1 MEIETP
7 IASPALKSEATVGN
21 LFDTAMR
28 ETANPSPPQQE
39 APKIVEAPKA
49 EEPKVEKAVEQ
60 VAEVPKAQEPKK
72 GDEKYKWGE
81 LKKKADEYDA
91 FLPKLTEAEKRV
103 QEYEKKAAETE
114 AKYKALEDEKKGYE
128 SELTENR
135 TWRMAFD
142 LENTPEYQNAVTRP
156 FTEAQSNIEN
166 LAAKF
171 EIDANE
177 MWKIATEVDEVA
189 RLRGIHNLLRDHE
202 ESPVVKDLLS
212 KQIEKLDKARDAHT
226 DQVNHA
232 EGLRNQINAR
242 QHQQQQ
248 EKTIKQQEEEH
259 KARTESWGLIK
270 ESLGLPEIFD
280 SSDPTMQAQL
290 KEIQEAVLEDTP
302 MGRSV
307 AARAMGL
314 AGLLAKQLRETQ
326 TRMKA
331 DIEARDKTIADISG
345 SRPGA
350 FRPSSPSA
358 PKQTQ
363 DAGAAFDSAMSS
375 MGMRS
380 R

>member
-1 MEIETP
+1 METETLNAP
-7 IASPALKSEATVGN
+7 IQTSEATVGSI
-21 LFDTAMR
+21 FDAAM
-28 ETANPSPPQQE
+28 EKTANPSPPQQTE
-39 APKIVEAPKA
+39 APKIVEAPKEVEKKEVVTPEA
-49 EEPKVEKAVEQ
+49 KVEQKVD
-60 VAEVPKAQEPKK
+60 PKK

-103 QEYEKKAAETE
+103 QEYEKKASETE
-114 AKYKALEDEKKGYE
+114 AKYKALEEEKKGYD
-128 SELTENR
+128 SELTEHR

-142 LENTPEYQNAVTRP
+142 LENSPEYQQAVTRP

-166 LAAKF
+166 LASKF
-171 EIDANE
+171 EIDPAE
-177 MWKIATEVDEVA
+177 MWKVATEVDEVA
-189 RLRGIHNLLRDHE
+189 RLRGLHNLLRDHE
-202 ESPVVKDLLS
+202 EGVVVKDLLN
-212 KQIEKLDKARDAHT
+212 KQIDKLDKARDAHME
-226 DQVNHA
+226 QSQHA

-242 QHQQQQ
+242 QQQQQQ
-248 EKTIKQQEEEH
+248 EQTLKQREEET

-280 SSDPTMQAQL
+280 SSDPATQAEL
-290 KEIQEAVLEDTP
+290 KDIQEAVLEDTP
-302 MGRSV
+302 MARAV

-326 TRMKA
+326 AKMKA

-345 SRPGA
+345 SRPGG
-350 FRPSSPSA
+350 FRPSSPST

-363 DAGAAFDSAMSS
+363 SADAAFDSAMGA